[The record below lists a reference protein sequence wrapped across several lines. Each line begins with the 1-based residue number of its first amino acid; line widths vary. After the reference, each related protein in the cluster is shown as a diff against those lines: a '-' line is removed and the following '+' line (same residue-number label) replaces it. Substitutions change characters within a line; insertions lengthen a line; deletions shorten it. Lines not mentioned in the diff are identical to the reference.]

1 MKSGM
6 SQLRYRFL
14 VLIAALLLLPI
25 TQPVLSQMVIDMV
38 GVPGTGTA
46 IVTFSGTTSF
56 AGANFINL
64 GFISFDDLGEYAD
77 TTFPT
82 ESADEAFSTDDQGDS
97 AKIRNNATT
106 QEIDILSITFRNE
119 PSGDLEGLT
128 LSYAP
133 FGLGAVTAT
142 DTYTISGSATVDL
155 ASRSLDIDDFIDG
168 TYSSSTTSEGA
179 SGNPTTFNIN
189 VIPEPSSLMLLLGGA
204 GALYYLRRLR
214 GE

>member
-1 MKSGM
+1 M

-25 TQPVLSQMVIDMV
+25 SQPVLSQMVIDME

-56 AGANFINL
+56 ASAIFINF
-64 GFISFDDLGEYAD
+64 GVISFDDLGEYAD

-82 ESADEAFSTDDQGDS
+82 ESADEAFSTDDPGDS
-97 AKIRNNATT
+97 AKIRNNATN

-119 PSGDLEGLT
+119 PNGNLEGVT

-133 FGLGAVTAT
+133 FNSFGFSVSAT

-204 GALYYLRRLR
+204 GSLYFLRRLR
-214 GE
+214 S